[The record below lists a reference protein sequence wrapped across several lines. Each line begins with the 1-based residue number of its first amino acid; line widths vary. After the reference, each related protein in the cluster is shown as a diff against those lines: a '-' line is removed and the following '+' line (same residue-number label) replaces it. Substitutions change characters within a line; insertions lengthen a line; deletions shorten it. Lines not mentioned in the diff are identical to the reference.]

1 MTKPNININS
11 IMTALKAKEA
21 DASRILQSRDAIIIE
36 KSADELD
43 EIEGAVAREI
53 AIRNLDRESGLLR
66 EIRSALRRIDAA
78 HLACVCLARKGSAG
92 GAWRRCPGRD
102 CAYSVRKPPTQAITE
117 SLRQSRSGLP
127 RQHDFRVPL
136 LPLRNFTF
144 GTDE

>member
-1 MTKPNININS
+1 MTKLNININS

-66 EIRSALRRIDAA
+66 EIRSALRRIDAGTLGMCLHCEEEISRRRLEA
-78 HLACVCLARKGSAG
+78 VPWARLCLQCQEAADRGDYRVLETEQVRLAEAA
-92 GAWRRCPGRD
+92 
-102 CAYSVRKPPTQAITE
+102 
-117 SLRQSRSGLP
+117 
-127 RQHDFRVPL
+127 
-136 LPLRNFTF
+136 
-144 GTDE
+144 

>member
-1 MTKPNININS
+1 MTKHNINI

-66 EIRSALRRIDAA
+66 EIRSALRRIDE
-78 HLACVCLARKGSAG
+78 G
-92 GAWRRCPGRD
+92 
-102 CAYSVRKPPTQAITE
+102 
-117 SLRQSRSGLP
+117 
-127 RQHDFRVPL
+127 
-136 LPLRNFTF
+136 TF
-144 GTDE
+144 GTCLHCEEEISLRRLEALPWARLCLLCQEAVDRGDYSVLETEPVRLAEAA

>member
-1 MTKPNININS
+1 MTKLNININS

-66 EIRSALRRIDAA
+66 EIRSGLRRIDAGTFGM
-78 HLACVCLARKGSAG
+78 CLHCDKEISRRRLEAVPWA
-92 GAWRRCPGRD
+92 RRCLQCQEAADRGDYRVLETEQ
-102 CAYSVRKPPTQAITE
+102 VRLAE
-117 SLRQSRSGLP
+117 AA
-127 RQHDFRVPL
+127 
-136 LPLRNFTF
+136 
-144 GTDE
+144 

>member
-1 MTKPNININS
+1 MTKPNFNINS

-66 EIRSALRRIDAA
+66 EIRSALRRIDAGTLGMCLHCEEEISRRRLEA
-78 HLACVCLARKGSAG
+78 VPWARLCLQCQEAADRGDYRVLETEQVRLAEAA
-92 GAWRRCPGRD
+92 
-102 CAYSVRKPPTQAITE
+102 
-117 SLRQSRSGLP
+117 
-127 RQHDFRVPL
+127 
-136 LPLRNFTF
+136 
-144 GTDE
+144 

>member
-1 MTKPNININS
+1 MTKPNINSNS

-66 EIRSALRRIDAA
+66 EIRSALRRIDQ
-78 HLACVCLARKGSAG
+78 G
-92 GAWRRCPGRD
+92 
-102 CAYSVRKPPTQAITE
+102 
-117 SLRQSRSGLP
+117 
-127 RQHDFRVPL
+127 
-136 LPLRNFTF
+136 TF
-144 GTDE
+144 GACLHCEEEISQRRLQAVPWAPLCLQCQEAADRGDYRVLETEAVRLAEAA

>member
-1 MTKPNININS
+1 MTKPNINI

-66 EIRSALRRIDAA
+66 EIRSALRRIDE
-78 HLACVCLARKGSAG
+78 G
-92 GAWRRCPGRD
+92 
-102 CAYSVRKPPTQAITE
+102 
-117 SLRQSRSGLP
+117 
-127 RQHDFRVPL
+127 
-136 LPLRNFTF
+136 TF
-144 GTDE
+144 GTCLHCEEEISQRRLEAVPWARLCLLCQEATDRGDYRVLETEHVRLAEAA

>member
-1 MTKPNININS
+1 MTKANINI

-66 EIRSALRRIDAA
+66 DIRSALRRIDQ
-78 HLACVCLARKGSAG
+78 G
-92 GAWRRCPGRD
+92 
-102 CAYSVRKPPTQAITE
+102 
-117 SLRQSRSGLP
+117 
-127 RQHDFRVPL
+127 
-136 LPLRNFTF
+136 TF
-144 GTDE
+144 GTCLHCEEEISRRRLEAAPWARFCLQCQEAADRGDERVIEAAPVGLADAA

>member
-1 MTKPNININS
+1 MTKLNININS

-66 EIRSALRRIDAA
+66 EIRSALRRIDE
-78 HLACVCLARKGSAG
+78 G
-92 GAWRRCPGRD
+92 
-102 CAYSVRKPPTQAITE
+102 
-117 SLRQSRSGLP
+117 
-127 RQHDFRVPL
+127 
-136 LPLRNFTF
+136 TF
-144 GTDE
+144 GTCLHCEEEISRRRLEAVPWARLCLLCQEAADRGDYRVLETEQVRLAEAA

>member
-66 EIRSALRRIDAA
+66 EIRSALRRIDAGTLGMCLHCEEEISRRRLEA
-78 HLACVCLARKGSAG
+78 VPWARLCLQCQEAADRGDYRVLETEQVRLAEAA
-92 GAWRRCPGRD
+92 
-102 CAYSVRKPPTQAITE
+102 
-117 SLRQSRSGLP
+117 
-127 RQHDFRVPL
+127 
-136 LPLRNFTF
+136 
-144 GTDE
+144 

>member
-1 MTKPNININS
+1 MTKLNININS

-66 EIRSALRRIDAA
+66 EIRSALRRIDA
-78 HLACVCLARKGSAG
+78 G
-92 GAWRRCPGRD
+92 
-102 CAYSVRKPPTQAITE
+102 
-117 SLRQSRSGLP
+117 
-127 RQHDFRVPL
+127 
-136 LPLRNFTF
+136 TF
-144 GTDE
+144 GMCLHCEEEISRRRLEAVPWARLCLQCQEAADRGDYRVLETEQVRLAEAA

>member
-1 MTKPNININS
+1 MTKPNINS

-66 EIRSALRRIDAA
+66 EIRSALRRIDE
-78 HLACVCLARKGSAG
+78 G
-92 GAWRRCPGRD
+92 
-102 CAYSVRKPPTQAITE
+102 
-117 SLRQSRSGLP
+117 
-127 RQHDFRVPL
+127 
-136 LPLRNFTF
+136 TF
-144 GTDE
+144 GTCLHCEEEISQRRLQAVPWARLCLQCQEAADRGDYRVLETEPVRLADAA

>member
-1 MTKPNININS
+1 MTKPNINI

-66 EIRSALRRIDAA
+66 EIRSALRRIDE
-78 HLACVCLARKGSAG
+78 G
-92 GAWRRCPGRD
+92 
-102 CAYSVRKPPTQAITE
+102 
-117 SLRQSRSGLP
+117 
-127 RQHDFRVPL
+127 
-136 LPLRNFTF
+136 TF
-144 GTDE
+144 GTCLHCEEEISRRRLEAVPWARLCLLCQEATDRGDYRVLETEHVRLAEAA